1 MIRVFVYIVILAA
14 IAVGLAQV
22 ADLPGVV
29 SVKWPWWPLYGRT
42 LEVAPIVAA
51 AAALA
56 AFVAFYIVVA
66 VLRFVLRIP
75 SIMSFTA
82 KARRQNKGVAAVS
95 RGMIA
100 AGAGDARTAER
111 AAREA
116 MKLLG
121 PAPLSLL
128 LQAQAAQLSGNRKA
142 AEDAFNQMKENPETR
157 VIGLRGLYLE
167 ARRNGDEEAS
177 YAFAQEAH
185 TIAALPWAGQ
195 AILEK
200 HAMSD
205 DWRGALSVVEA
216 NIARK
221 AVDKATGARQRAVL
235 KTAIA
240 QELEGREPDEALA
253 LVREAIKL
261 APDLV
266 PAYALAGKL
275 LARKGDIRRAARMI
289 ETGWKASAHPDLAA
303 VYVDLRPGDSTA
315 DRLARAQ
322 TLARINSGHIES
334 RLMLARTA
342 LEARDFK
349 LARQTIAPLIDADAG
364 RPSVRTCLLMADL
377 EETENGPSGRVR
389 EWLARAAR
397 APRDPLW
404 IADGLVSDKWSP
416 ASPVTGRLDAFIWEA
431 PAELLAAPE
440 PPAAP
445 EPERPP
451 IPHIPPKEEPAPPA
465 VEIIAPPRVVEK
477 PAEKTVEQPA
487 VTPAAEAAAPKPP
500 EPVEPAKPA
509 APVAVMDAI
518 AAAKPLAGEPLL
530 PPDAPAPK
538 AARVPVGQPDDP
550 GPR

>member
-1 MIRVFVYIVILAA
+1 MIRVFVYVVVLAA
-14 IAVGLAQV
+14 IAFGLAQV
-22 ADLPGVV
+22 ADMPGVV
-29 SVKWPWWPLYGRT
+29 SLKWPWWPLYGRT
-42 LEVAPIVAA
+42 LEVPPLVAA
-51 AAALA
+51 AAVLA
-56 AFVAFYIVVA
+56 AFIAFYIVVA
-66 VLRFVLRIP
+66 VLRFILRIP

-82 KARRQNKGVAAVS
+82 KARRRNKGVAAVS

-142 AEDAFNQMKENPETR
+142 AEDAFSQMKDNPETR
-157 VIGLRGLYLE
+157 IIGLRGLYLE
-167 ARRNGDEEAS
+167 ARRNGDEEAA
-177 YAFAQEAH
+177 YAHAQEAH
-185 TIAALPWAGQ
+185 AIAALPWAGQ

-200 HAMSD
+200 HTMSD

-221 AVDKATGARQRAVL
+221 AVDKPAGARQRAVL

-240 QELEGREPDEALA
+240 QDLGDREPDEALA

-289 ETGWKASAHPDLAA
+289 ETGWKATPHPDLAA
-303 VYVDLRPGDSTA
+303 VYVDLRPGDSSL

-322 TLARINSGHIES
+322 TLARLNSGHIES

-349 LARQTIAPLIDADAG
+349 LARQTIAPLLENASG

-377 EETENGPSGRVR
+377 EEAENGTSGRVR

-397 APRDPLW
+397 APRDPSW
-404 IADGLVSDKWSP
+404 IADGLVSDTWAP
-416 ASPVTGRLDAFIWEA
+416 ASPVTGRLDAFVWET

-440 PPAAP
+440 PQPAP
-445 EPERPP
+445 EPEHPP
-451 IPHIPPKEEPAPPA
+451 IPHIPPKADPTPVPEA
-465 VEIIAPPRVVEK
+465 EIITPSMSSANRQVAPVIIDAPVAEPVAVKPDAARIPAAAPAAPADAPAGEK
-477 PAEKTVEQPA
+477 PAPADQP
-487 VTPAAEAAAPKPP
+487 P
-500 EPVEPAKPA
+500 
-509 APVAVMDAI
+509 
-518 AAAKPLAGEPLL
+518 L
-530 PPDAPAPK
+530 PPDTPAPK
-538 AARVPVGQPDDP
+538 AARAPVGQPDDP